1 MTLVHPEC
9 CKPELVDEFETI
21 MAQSGRF
28 DRIGENLAD
37 AAGAASGCVP
47 AFAYLFMEGL
57 ADGAVMA
64 GVPRQKAMTYVAQAV
79 LGAASLVLQSGQHP
93 GALKDAVCSPGGST
107 IVGVSKLEEGGLRS
121 ACIQAVAGVCGEK
134 QEAGQISGKKGFLQ
148 MGKPFLVKRKEQN
161 MTEVVAAL
169 IWEGDR
175 FLIGQRPEHKARGL
189 LWEFVGERPSLG
201 KARSK
206 H

>member
-1 MTLVHPEC
+1 MESIYQHLNLPDRVPVLRIMPNTPAAIGKGMTLIHPEC

-79 LGAASLVLQSGQHP
+79 LGAASLVLESGQHP
-93 GALKDAVCSPGGST
+93 GALKDAVCSPAGTT
-107 IVGVSKLEEGGLRS
+107 IEG
-121 ACIQAVAGVCGEK
+121 
-134 QEAGQISGKKGFLQ
+134 
-148 MGKPFLVKRKEQN
+148 
-161 MTEVVAAL
+161 VAAL
-169 IWEGDR
+169 
-175 FLIGQRPEHKARGL
+175 
-189 LWEFVGERPSLG
+189 ERAG
-201 KARSK
+201 FRSAILEAMAACADK
-206 H
+206 SRELSK